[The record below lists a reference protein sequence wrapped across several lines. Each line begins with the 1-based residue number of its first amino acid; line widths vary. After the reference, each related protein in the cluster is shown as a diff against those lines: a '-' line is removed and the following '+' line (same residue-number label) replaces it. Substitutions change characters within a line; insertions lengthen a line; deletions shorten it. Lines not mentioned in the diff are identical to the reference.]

1 MMDITKISV
10 RLSLQ
15 NPYNSDIHAGV
26 AANEFFVLDEE
37 YLKYTSWFYRVG
49 GGQTPLR
56 KLSKCL
62 TSLGWWLF

>member
-37 YLKYTSWFYRVG
+37 YLKYTS
-49 GGQTPLR
+49 
-56 KLSKCL
+56 
-62 TSLGWWLF
+62 